1 MSNKTNI
8 FVNQSKKNTK
18 LRTKKMINGV
28 LSISGKPGLFRLIS
42 RGNNMLIVESI
53 ADKHRMPAYAKDKV
67 VSLADVAI
75 YTDNGETPLS
85 DVFELIN
92 KKESGKAVSIDLKD
106 KEALKS
112 YFAEVLP
119 AFDRERVYAN
129 DIKKVISWY
138 NILIGDGVTDF
149 SVQTEEEGK
158 DKVADGAKET
168 KSASKSA
175 GNGSAPKVSSR
186 KPAGTQKSTT
196 VRKSGK

>member
-1 MSNKTNI
+1 
-8 FVNQSKKNTK
+8 
-18 LRTKKMINGV
+18 MINGV

-53 ADKHRMPAYAKDKV
+53 EDKRRLPAYAKDKV

-92 KKESGKAVSIDLKD
+92 KKESGKPVNIDLKD
-106 KEALKS
+106 KEALKT

-119 AFDRERVYAN
+119 SFDREHVYAN

-138 NILIGDGVTDF
+138 NILINDGLTDF
-149 SVQTEEEGK
+149 SVQTEEN
-158 DKVADGAKET
+158 KET
-168 KSASKSA
+168 PAEVKKEAKSASKTSGNSA
-175 GNGSAPKVSSR
+175 TPKASSR
-186 KPAGTQKSTT
+186 KPAGTAKSTT
-196 VRKSGK
+196 VRKAGK